1 MDGPEI
7 PANLDCRRSCG
18 SLISLARFCE
28 TVAERVD
35 TAGTAPEAIVKL
47 AAHVYGCI
55 IIDCW
60 LPNRDGVDLARW
72 IRETPGQQNRH
83 AAIVGISA
91 DIRYTLARCREAGM
105 NTLVL
110 KPYAPQTVV
119 DLITSRA

>member
-18 SLISLARFCE
+18 SLISLARVCE
-28 TVAERVD
+28 TVAERVE
-35 TAGTAPEAIVKL
+35 TAPEAIVKL
-47 AAHVYGCI
+47 GAHVYGCI

-72 IRETPGQQNRH
+72 IRETPGQQNRQ

-110 KPYAPQTVV
+110 KPCAPQTVV

>member
-7 PANLDCRRSCG
+7 PVNLDCRRSCG
-18 SLISLARFCE
+18 SLISSSRFCE

-47 AAHVYGCI
+47 DTHVYGCI

-60 LPNRDGVDLARW
+60 LPNRDG
-72 IRETPGQQNRH
+72 
-83 AAIVGISA
+83 
-91 DIRYTLARCREAGM
+91 YTLARCREAGM

-110 KPYAPQTVV
+110 KACAPQTVV
-119 DLITSRA
+119 DLITSLA

>member
-1 MDGPEI
+1 VRKPDQ
-7 PANLDCRRSCG
+7 LG
-18 SLISLARFCE
+18 SFCE
-28 TVAERVD
+28 IVAERVATSD
-35 TAGTAPEAIVKL
+35 TAPKAIVKL
-47 AAHVYGCI
+47 DAHVYGCI
-55 IIDCW
+55 IMDCR

-110 KPYAPQTVV
+110 KPCAPQTVV